1 MRVQNNSFGKRLLL
15 WYLLG
20 SLLLVAFLPTD
31 SRALFLPTNF
41 APSQNLSA
49 QRTLEIKKIQYL
61 LENKVVRQRLQD
73 LGLSESEITT
83 RLAQL
88 SDQEVHQLSTHIDS
102 FIPGGDSGLGIVI
115 ALLVIAILVVV
126 LLHLTGHRVIITK

>member
-1 MRVQNNSFGKRLLL
+1 MKMQSNFLGKRFLV

-20 SLLLVAFLPTD
+20 SFLLVAVLPTDSLAIFLPTD
-31 SRALFLPTNF
+31 FG
-41 APSQNLSA
+41 PSQNLSA

-73 LGLSESEITT
+73 LGLSAAEITT

-88 SDQEVHQLSTHIDS
+88 SDQELHQLSTHIDS
-102 FIPGGDSGLGIVI
+102 VIPGGDGGLGIIV

-126 LLHLTGHRVIITK
+126 LLYLTNHRVIVTE

>member
-1 MRVQNNSFGKRLLL
+1 MKMQSNLLGKRFLV

-20 SLLLVAFLPTD
+20 SFLLVAVLPTD
-31 SRALFLPTNF
+31 SRALFLPTDF
-41 APSQNLSA
+41 GPSQNLSA

-73 LGLSESEITT
+73 LGLSEAEITT

-102 FIPGGDSGLGIVI
+102 VIPGGDGGLGIII

-126 LLHLTGHRVIITK
+126 LLYLTQHKVIITK